1 MSGGKP
7 SRDYRKP
14 GAGIASSRILLAG
27 FAPAVARA
35 F

>member
-14 GAGIASSRILLAG
+14 GAGIACGAILLAA